1 MTSHSSLDIMRLTKR
16 GRCVV
21 VVVVFKICLG
31 DGKILED
38 RMELFLCICNSMA
51 LELKA
56 RIFLVGKWN
65 R

>member
-16 GRCVV
+16 GRS

-31 DGKILED
+31 GGKILED
-38 RMELFLCICNSMA
+38 RMELFLCVCNSVA